1 MFYMLKRVNS
11 IAGIKITQIQK
22 LQKTWKKANNKT
34 KQKSLKTVWFWTA
47 KLEYFIS
54 MCDLSVDF

>member
-11 IAGIKITQIQK
+11 IAEIKITQIQK

-34 KQKSLKTVWFWTA
+34 KQKSLKTVWFWTV